1 MANAQIVNIPDSNFK
16 AALVN
21 NAAINTNGDAEIQVV
36 EATAFTG
43 QLYVFNMGIG
53 DLTGI
58 EAFTALT
65 TLDCSFNQ
73 LASLDFST
81 NTALNRLDCYY
92 NQLTSLDVS
101 ANTALNY
108 LFCDNNQLASLD
120 VSANTALY
128 VLYCENNQL
137 TSLDFSATTA
147 LTELYCDYNQLTSL
161 DVSANTA
168 LIGFYC
174 TNNQLTSLNV
184 QNGNNVN
191 FSDFNA
197 LNNPNL
203 TCIQVDSVAFSNANW
218 SAYKDSIASFST
230 NCVTSVSDISNLA
243 TIQIAPN
250 PANDLVTVNSYN
262 YIQKIELINMQG
274 QIIEKVLVNYHS
286 SLLDVSNISNGIYQ
300 LKFSSSN
307 QSQIKRLVVAH

>member
-1 MANAQIVNIPDSNFK
+1 
-16 AALVN
+16 
-21 NAAINTNGDAEIQVV
+21 
-36 EATAFTG
+36 
-43 QLYVFNMGIG
+43 MGIG

-81 NTALNRLDCYY
+81 NTALNRLYCHY

-101 ANTALNY
+101 ANTALTHLDCDSNQLTSLDVSADTALTY
-108 LFCDNNQLASLD
+108 LYCDKNQLASLD
-120 VSANTALY
+120 VSANTALFG
-128 VLYCENNQL
+128 LYCDNNQL

-203 TCIQVDSVAFSNANW
+203 TCIQVDSVAYSNANW

-230 NCVTSVSDISNLA
+230 NCGATAVPTIGKLA
-243 TIQIAPN
+243 TVQIIPN
-250 PANDLVTVNSYN
+250 PANGFVTINGFN
-262 YIQKIELINMQG
+262 NIQKIELINMQG
-274 QIIEKVLVNYHS
+274 QIIKTISVNDHA
-286 SLLDVSNISNGIYQ
+286 SLIDVSSIANGIYQ
-300 LKFSSSN
+300 LKLSSSN
-307 QSQIKRLVVAH
+307 QSQIERLVVAH